1 VNRLR
6 PYLLSAPAAA
16 LLVGLLLGP
25 LVLLLRVSLYE
36 PATGRGFFTPG
47 TWTLA
52 NFAAVLDLYGIRLL
66 AFTTAFGI
74 GVAAVSLSVG
84 YPLAMFIRSLS
95 ETARRVAVAGVLL
108 PKLASVLVVV
118 FGLQQLLSAAGP
130 VSQSLVVTGV
140 VNEPVTLSRSLFAAV
155 LTEAYLIL
163 PYAVLVLLIQLQR
176 IDPTLDGRRPGP
188 GVEAGGRRSA
198 GSRLPLSLPGVDPR
212 GPTRTG
218 VGDGGI
224 PGADVPRWTGTGDAL
239 GRSVPPGVRVQ
250 PVAASGGWGGRP
262 LAGGR
267 WVSGRLFCLHPLD
280 SRGRRKVGHSLRE

>member
-1 VNRLR
+1 MNRFH

-36 PATGRGFFTPG
+36 PASGRGFFTPG
-47 TWTLA
+47 TWTLE
-52 NFAAVLDLYGIRLL
+52 NFATVLDRYGVRLL

-74 GVAAVSLSVG
+74 GVAAVSVSVG

-130 VSQSLVVTGV
+130 VSQFLVVTGV

-155 LTEAYLIL
+155 LAEAYLIL

-176 IDPTLDGRRPGP
+176 IDPTLEAAARGLGASRWAAFRR
-188 GVEAGGRRSA
+188 VT
-198 GSRLPLSLPGVDPR
+198 LPMSLPGM
-212 GPTRTG
+212 
-218 VGDGGI
+218 I
-224 PGADVPRWTGTGDAL
+224 
-239 GRSVPPGVRVQ
+239 
-250 PVAASGGWGGRP
+250 
-262 LAGGR
+262 LAGQLGLVWGMGAFLGPMFLGGPEQVTLSVEVYRQAFEYNR
-267 WVSGRLFCLHPLD
+267 WPRAAAGAVVLLVAVGGSLGGYSVFTRRV
-280 SRGRRKVGHSLRE
+280 RGAA